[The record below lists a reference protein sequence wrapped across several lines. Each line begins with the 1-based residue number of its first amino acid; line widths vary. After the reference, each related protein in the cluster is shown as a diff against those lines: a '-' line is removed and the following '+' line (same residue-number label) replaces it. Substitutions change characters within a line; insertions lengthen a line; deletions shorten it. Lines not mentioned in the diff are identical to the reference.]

1 MSRTI
6 ELARAVLSLALL
18 PCVLVLGCRAP
29 RNSAGAEQ
37 EVARAGRLYDEA
49 DYAGAAAAY
58 EQAARLDP
66 ESLPARIGLGSALLG
81 LGRHDEA
88 RQAYE
93 TAARLHPKD
102 PWPYFGLGQVETV
115 TGRTEQA
122 LAAYREFARLQ
133 PGNPNAQGRIGRA
146 LHALGRFPEAVLA
159 FEKAEAMDPR
169 YFTCGCRPMEH
180 ALFREARKA
189 ASPGAGVRQGAPGS

>member
-18 PCVLVLGCRAP
+18 PCTLAYGCRAP
-29 RNSAGAEQ
+29 HSSAGGEQ
-37 EVARAGRLYDEA
+37 EVARAGRLYDDG

-66 ESLPARIGLGSALLG
+66 ESLPARIGLGSALLA
-81 LGRHDEA
+81 LRRHDEA
-88 RQAYE
+88 RQAYQA
-93 TAARLHPKD
+93 AARLHPKD
-102 PWPYFGLGQVETV
+102 PWPYFGLGQVETM
-115 TGRTEQA
+115 TGRTEEA
-122 LAAYREFARLQ
+122 LLAYREFARLQ
-133 PGNPNAQGRIGRA
+133 PGDPNAQGRIGRT
-146 LHALGRFPEAVLA
+146 LHALGRFPEAVRA

-180 ALFREARKA
+180 ALFLEARRKA
-189 ASPGAGVRQGAPGS
+189 ASSAAGVH

>member
-6 ELARAVLSLALL
+6 ELGRGVLWLAALL
-18 PCVLVLGCRAP
+18 CLPTFGCRAH
-29 RNSAGAEQ
+29 RSTSAER
-37 EVARAGRLYDEA
+37 EVARAGGLYDKG
-49 DYAGAAAAY
+49 DYAGAVAGY

-66 ESLPARIGLGSALLG
+66 DSLPAQIGLGSSLLALQ
-81 LGRHDEA
+81 RHDEA

-93 TAARLHPKD
+93 AAARLHPED
-102 PWPYFGLGQVETV
+102 PWPYFGLGQVETA

-133 PGNPNAQGRIGRA
+133 PGNANAQGRIGRA

-159 FEKAEAMDPR
+159 FEKAEALDPR

-180 ALFREARKA
+180 ALLRDARQRA
-189 ASPGAGVRQGAPGS
+189 AYPRAGVAE

>member
-6 ELARAVLSLALL
+6 EIRRGFICLAAVFCLLTLA
-18 PCVLVLGCRAP
+18 CRPP
-29 RNSAGAEQ
+29 RQPDADQ
-37 EVARAGRLYDEA
+37 DVARAGRLYDEG
-49 DYAGAAAAY
+49 DYPGAVAGY

-66 ESLPARIGLGSALLG
+66 GSLPARIGIGSSLLALK
-81 LGRHDEA
+81 RYDEA

-93 TAARLHPKD
+93 TAARLHPRD
-102 PWPYFGLGQVETV
+102 PWPYFGLGQVETQS
-115 TGRTEQA
+115 GRTEQA
-122 LAAYREFARLQ
+122 LAAWREFARRK
-133 PGNPNAQGRIGRA
+133 PGDPNAQGRIGRA

-180 ALFREARKA
+180 ALFLEARKKA
-189 ASPGAGVRQGAPGS
+189 ASSTAAEVPE